1 MPESKPVSVSKA
13 EFDRLQEKLVPLWKS
28 IERFNQDPQ
37 TIVVVPSMSIDA
49 IGSGTLMQAF
59 EERFLFLLLLLRQ
72 PRARLIYVTSQMIL
86 PNIIDYYLDLLPGV
100 IPSHARPRLFLIAP
114 LDGSA
119 RPLSDKLLDR
129 PRLIERIRSLI
140 MDPARAHLVPFNTTS
155 REKELALRLGIP
167 MYGADPKFFSLGTKS
182 GCRKIF
188 MEENVPHP
196 LGHENLGSK
205 EELIEAIAQMRARK
219 PSIKQVLVKLNEGV
233 SGKGNAIID
242 LRGLPAVVPTGRD
255 DAGSRNRPRG
265 GRDRRSRLQRIDDA
279 GHTDVSTR
287 TGSPI
292 LATTSKERAMLEER
306 LRAMQFESKAV
317 TYESYMKKLEER
329 KGIVEE
335 RIMGEEFRS
344 PSVQLRIT
352 PLGKVELLSTH
363 DQLLG
368 GPSGQSYLG
377 CVFPADKGYAA
388 LITREA
394 AKVGKRLAKEG
405 VIGRFALDFVVVRS
419 NGKWEP
425 YAIEI
430 NLRKGGT
437 THPFLTLQFLTDG
450 KYDPDTAIFTAPNGQ
465 QKFFVASDHVES
477 PAYRTLTPD
486 DLFDIVVRHNL
497 HFGQTRQTGVVFHMM
512 SALGELG
519 RTGLTAVGNSRD
531 DAEALYERAIAV
543 LDQETRSDGDA
554 LRG

>member
-1 MPESKPVSVSKA
+1 MPESKISTDSQ
-13 EFDRLQEKLVPLWKS
+13 ERFDELQKKLVPLWKS
-28 IERFNQDPQ
+28 IEHFNQDPQ

-49 IGSGTLMQAF
+49 IGAGAVMQAY

-72 PRARLIYVTSQMIL
+72 ARARMIYVTSQAIL
-86 PNIIDYYLDLLPGV
+86 PSIIDYYLALLPGV
-100 IPSHARPRLFLIAP
+100 IPSHARQRLFLPSP
-114 LDGSA
+114 LDGSV
-119 RPLSDKLLDR
+119 RPLSEKLLDR

-140 MDPARAHLVPFNTTS
+140 MDPDRAHLVPFNTTN

-167 MYGADPKFFSLGTKS
+167 MYGADPKFFPLGTKS

-188 MEENVPHP
+188 TEENVPHP
-196 LGHENLGSK
+196 LGHENVGSR
-205 EELIEAIAQMRARK
+205 EELLDTIRQMRARK
-219 PSIKQVLVKLNEGV
+219 PSIQEVLVKLNEGV
-233 SGKGNAIID
+233 SGEGNALVD
-242 LRGLPAVVPTGRD
+242 LSGLPAPAD
-255 DAGSRNRPRG
+255 
-265 GRDRRSRLQRIDDA
+265 
-279 GHTDVSTR
+279 
-287 TGSPI
+287 
-292 LATTSKERAMLEER
+292 SKEWPALEDR
-306 LRAMQFESKAV
+306 LRAMKFELKGM
-317 TYESYMKKLEER
+317 TYEGYMKRLEER
-329 KGIVEE
+329 MGVVEE

-344 PSVQLRIT
+344 PSVQLRVT
-352 PLGKVELLSTH
+352 PLGAVELLSTH

-377 CVFPADKGYAA
+377 CVFPADTGYAA

-394 AKVGKRLAKEG
+394 AKVGRRLAKEG

-450 KYDPDTAIFTAPNGQ
+450 TYDPETAIFSAPNGQ

-477 PAYRTLTPD
+477 PSYRTLTPD
-486 DLFDIVVRHNL
+486 DLFDIVVRHDL
-497 HFGQTRQTGVVFHMM
+497 HFDQTRQTGVVFHMM

-519 RTGLTAVGNSRD
+519 RTGLTAVGNSHE
-531 DAEALYERAIAV
+531 DAKTTYARAVAV
-543 LDQETRSDGDA
+543 LDEETGKPVPA
-554 LRG
+554 

>member
-1 MPESKPVSVSKA
+1 
-13 EFDRLQEKLVPLWKS
+13 
-28 IERFNQDPQ
+28 
-37 TIVVVPSMSIDA
+37 MSIDPLGA
-49 IGSGTLMQAF
+49 GAVMQAY

-72 PRARLIYVTSQMIL
+72 PRARLIYVTSQTIL
-86 PNIIDYYLDLLPGV
+86 PTIIDYYLDLLPGV
-100 IPSHARPRLFLIAP
+100 IPSHARQRLFLLSP
-114 LDGSA
+114 LDGSV
-119 RPLSDKLLDR
+119 RPLSDKLLER

-140 MDPARAHLVPFNTTS
+140 MDPDRAHLVPFNTTS

-167 MYGADPKFFSLGTKS
+167 MYGADPKFFPLGTKS

-188 MEENVPHP
+188 MEEDVPHP

-205 EELIEAIAQMRARK
+205 EEVIEAIMQMRARK

-233 SGKGNAIID
+233 SGEGNALVD
-242 LRGLPAVVPTGRD
+242 LTGLP
-255 DAGSRNRPRG
+255 
-265 GRDRRSRLQRIDDA
+265 
-279 GHTDVSTR
+279 
-287 TGSPI
+287 SPGD
-292 LATTSKERAMLEER
+292 SKEPAAIDER
-306 LRAMQFESKAV
+306 LRRMQFELKETA
-317 TYESYMKKLEER
+317 YDAYMKKLRER

-352 PLGKVELLSTH
+352 PLGAVELLSTH

-377 CVFPADKGYAA
+377 CVFPADTGYAG

-450 KYDPDTAIFTAPNGQ
+450 TYDPQTAIFTAP
-465 QKFFVASDHVES
+465 
-477 PAYRTLTPD
+477 
-486 DLFDIVVRHNL
+486 
-497 HFGQTRQTGVVFHMM
+497 
-512 SALGELG
+512 
-519 RTGLTAVGNSRD
+519 
-531 DAEALYERAIAV
+531 ERAAKIFRRQRPRRVAAV
-543 LDQETRSDGDA
+543 SHLNPGRSFRHRRAAQSAFQSNPADR
-554 LRG
+554 RGLSHDERPGGTGKNRADRSGQLT

>member
-1 MPESKPVSVSKA
+1 MRFNSALMSEREVSKAFSA
-13 EFDRLQEKLVPLWKS
+13 EFDRLQKKLVPLWKS

-49 IGSGTLMQAF
+49 IDSGAVIQAY

-72 PRARLIYVTSQMIL
+72 PRARLIYVTSRTIL
-86 PNIIDYYLDLLPGV
+86 PSIIDYYLDLLPGV
-100 IPSHARPRLFLIAP
+100 IPSHARQRLFLP
-114 LDGSA
+114 SPMDGSV
-119 RPLSDKLLDR
+119 RPLSEKLLER
-129 PRLIERIRSLI
+129 PRLIEHIRSLI
-140 MDPARAHLVPFNTTS
+140 MDPDRAHLVPFNTTN

-167 MYGADPKFFSLGTKS
+167 MYGADPKFFPLGTKS

-188 MEENVPHP
+188 MDEGVPYP
-196 LGHENLGSK
+196 LGREDIGSK
-205 EELIEAIAQMRARK
+205 EDLVDAIAQMRMTK
-219 PSIKQVLVKLNEGV
+219 PSIRQMMVKLNEGV
-233 SGKGNAIID
+233 SGEGNAVID
-242 LRGLPAVVPTGRD
+242 LTGLPSPCAQATADKPVAEGGDPGREKAAVED
-255 DAGSRNRPRG
+255 
-265 GRDRRSRLQRIDDA
+265 
-279 GHTDVSTR
+279 
-287 TGSPI
+287 
-292 LATTSKERAMLEER
+292 R
-306 LRAMQFESKAV
+306 LRAMKFESKEV
-317 TYESYMKKLEER
+317 TYKSYMKKLQER
-329 KGIVEE
+329 NGVVEE

-368 GPSGQSYLG
+368 GPTGQSYLG
-377 CVFPADKGYAA
+377 CVFPADTAYAP

-405 VIGRFALDFVVVRS
+405 VIGRFALDFVVVRAKD
-419 NGKWEP
+419 GTWEP

-450 KYDPDTAIFTAPNGQ
+450 TYDTATGIFTAPNGQ

-477 PAYRTLTPD
+477 PRYRTLTPD
-486 DLFDIVVRHNL
+486 DLFDIVVRHDL
-497 HFGQTRQTGVVFHMM
+497 HFDQTRQTGVVFHMM

-519 RTGLTAVGNSRD
+519 RTGLTAVGNSHE
-531 DAEALYERAIAV
+531 DAKEIYERAVAV
-543 LDQETRSDGDA
+543 LDEETRGEA
-554 LRG
+554 AI